1 MAPISKPKS
10 KLFMLSKSDFKSAT
24 IFFAIIPALRKLPS
38 AAAAII
44 SKAVETVSPILEK
57 MLTMPTA
64 RPVKRLVIKSTT
76 RIMTS
81 VTPSK
86 LNDSKMALR
95 PAGRALEIAVP
106 IEPIELKSA
115 SIAAPARDNEFEIAS
130 PRLENTGA
138 SLSQF

>member
-1 MAPISKPKS
+1 MSKPKS

-24 IFFAIIPALRKLPS
+24 IFFAISPALRKLPS

-44 SKAVETVSPILEK
+44 SKTVETVSPILEK

-64 RPVKRLVIKSTT
+64 RPVKRLEIKSTT

-95 PAGRALEIAVP
+95 PGRALEIAVP
-106 IEPIELKSA
+106 IEPIELKSL